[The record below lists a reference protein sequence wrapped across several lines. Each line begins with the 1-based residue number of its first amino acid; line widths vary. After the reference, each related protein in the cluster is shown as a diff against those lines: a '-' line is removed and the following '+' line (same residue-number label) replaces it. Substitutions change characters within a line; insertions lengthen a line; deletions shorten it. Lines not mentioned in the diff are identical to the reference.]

1 MFLFIFRIHAAN
13 TNKLLEE
20 TKGKCPGFG
29 IWLIIYVLLMLISCF
44 YLRIQV
50 SKNIH
55 SCLLHHCKQIRIIF
69 GPLHIPDIF
78 SLQF

>member
-44 YLRIQV
+44 YLRIDQAV
-50 SKNIH
+50 SRGSSVREEEGGAFVRQTVKEE
-55 SCLLHHCKQIRIIF
+55 
-69 GPLHIPDIF
+69 
-78 SLQF
+78 